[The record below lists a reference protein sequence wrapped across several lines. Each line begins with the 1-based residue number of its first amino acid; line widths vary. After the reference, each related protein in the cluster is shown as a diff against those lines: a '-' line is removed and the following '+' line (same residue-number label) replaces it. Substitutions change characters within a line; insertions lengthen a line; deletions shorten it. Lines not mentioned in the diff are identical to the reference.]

1 METKLS
7 ELVARLKSAAGENL
21 KAVVLYGS
29 GATAEFQ
36 GQHSDLNILCVV
48 DRATVPE
55 LERLHGVAEW
65 WMGQRNPAPQILT
78 LDELERSADVFAIEL
93 FDMKRHHRM
102 LFGADF
108 LEQMEV
114 PMKLHRLQV
123 ERELRTNWLR
133 LRQAILAAPPKKK
146 AHLGIMLASM
156 ATFCVMFRHALIAL
170 GQPAP
175 HGKREAVDGVAAL
188 AGADASGFHSIL
200 EFRAGKRK
208 EKEIDVEAALQT
220 YLEFVEVVTNEVDRR
235 LETS

>member
-108 LEQMEV
+108 LEQMVV
-114 PMKLHRLQV
+114 PMQLHRLQV
-123 ERELRTNWLR
+123 EREMRTNWLR
-133 LRQAILAAPPKKK
+133 LRQAILTAPPKKK
-146 AHLGIMLASM
+146 AHLGIMLTSM

-170 GQPAP
+170 GQPPP

-220 YLEFVEVVTNEVDRR
+220 YLEFVEIVTNEVDRR